1 MFPIEPILA
10 AVSGA
15 ARSRIGNDAH
25 AVNDA
30 ARVDVLVFSFHGM
43 RFALPAARVVEVMPV
58 TDERWDR
65 LARMAGTGTLGT
77 SGLPLI
83 RLASRLGF
91 TDLKRPEHGSLILFG
106 SDGKVRATVLI
117 DDVPVAMRAEVE
129 TMPAAWRDQF
139 EPSADMIDGVALL
152 PDGEQ
157 ALMLDVP
164 IGVGNARLRAPSRCE
179 RDSAHL
185 LVRAGRTELEAV
197 RVAALRGMSAID
209 DVGASS
215 PRRMLLLLGGE
226 GDALAVDEVV
236 GLAPEGRVERI
247 GGVRFLA
254 TPTGRYRLLE
264 PGETMPAA
272 AGASRVLVSAPLSP
286 ARDRMRELVRSMGH
300 DVSLADD
307 PRAALLAGGRFDI
320 ILFDLDAYRGTPASG
335 FADSARRI
343 GFAGGELPAIPAGFE
358 AIVPAG
364 DAVAL
369 IAALLQRRPHAA

>member
-1 MFPIEPILA
+1 MFPVEPISA
-10 AVSGA
+10 AVSSA
-15 ARSRIGNDAH
+15 ASKPRSA
-25 AVNDA
+25 NDA
-30 ARVDVLVFSFHGM
+30 ARVDVLVFAFHGM

-58 TDERWDR
+58 TQERWDR
-65 LARMAGTGTLGT
+65 LAKMAGTGTLGT

-91 TDLKRPEHGSLILFG
+91 TDLERPEQGTLVLFG
-106 SDGKVRATVLI
+106 SEGKVRATVLI
-117 DDVPVAMRAEVE
+117 DDVPVAMRVEVE
-129 TMPAAWRDQF
+129 TMPAAWREQF

-157 ALMLDVP
+157 AAMLDLP
-164 IGVGNARLRAPSRCE
+164 MGVGSARPRAASRCE

-185 LVRAGRTELEAV
+185 LVRAGRSELEAV
-197 RVAALRGMSAID
+197 RVAALRGMSASA
-209 DVGASS
+209 GG
-215 PRRMLLLLGGE
+215 RTLLMLGGE

-272 AGASRVLVSAPLSP
+272 AGASRVLVSAPASP

-320 ILFDLDAYRGTPASG
+320 ILFDLDAYRDTPANG
-335 FADSARRI
+335 FADGARRI
-343 GFAGGELPAIPAGFE
+343 GFAGGQLPAIPQGFE

-369 IAALLQRRPHAA
+369 IAALLQRRPRAA

>member
-1 MFPIEPILA
+1 MFPIKSILA
-10 AVSGA
+10 AIGGA
-15 ARSRIGNDAH
+15 AGKPRPSNEG
-25 AVNDA
+25 
-30 ARVDVLVFSFHGM
+30 ARVDVLAFSFHGM

-58 TDERWDR
+58 THERWDR
-65 LARMAGTGTLGT
+65 LAKMAGTGTLGT

-91 TDLKRPEHGSLILFG
+91 TDLTRPERGSLILFG
-106 SDGKVRATVLI
+106 SNGKVRATVLI

-129 TMPAAWRDQF
+129 TMPAVWCDQF
-139 EPSADMIDGVALL
+139 EPSAEMIDGVALL

-157 ALMLDVP
+157 ALLLDLAM
-164 IGVGNARLRAPSRCE
+164 GVGTARPRAASRDAH
-179 RDSAHL
+179 DSAHL
-185 LVRAGRTELEAV
+185 LVRAGRSELEAV

-209 DVGASS
+209 DVGAST

-264 PGETMPAA
+264 PGETMPSAT
-272 AGASRVLVSAPLSP
+272 GPCRVLVSAPAGP

-307 PRAALLAGGRFDI
+307 PRAALLAGGPFDI
-320 ILFDLDAYRGTPASG
+320 ILFDLDAYRDTPANG

-343 GFAGGELPAIPAGFE
+343 GFASSDLPAIPAGFE
-358 AIVPAG
+358 ATVPVG
-364 DAVAL
+364 DPVAL
-369 IAALLQRRPHAA
+369 IAALLQRRSRAA

>member
-10 AVSGA
+10 AISSA
-15 ARSRIGNDAH
+15 ASQPRTASDAS
-25 AVNDA
+25 
-30 ARVDVLVFSFHGM
+30 RVDVLVFAFHGM

-58 TDERWDR
+58 THERWDR
-65 LARMAGTGTLGT
+65 LAKMAGTGTLGT

-91 TDLKRPEHGSLILFG
+91 TDLTRPERGSLILFG
-106 SDGKVRATVLI
+106 ANGKVRATVLI
-117 DDVPVAMRAEVE
+117 DDVPVVMQAEVE
-129 TMPAAWRDQF
+129 TMPAAWREQF

-152 PDGEQ
+152 SDGEQ
-157 ALMLDVP
+157 AALLDMP
-164 IGVGNARLRAPSRCE
+164 MGVGSTRPRTASRCE

-185 LVRAGRTELEAV
+185 LVRAGRSELEAV

-209 DVGASS
+209 DVGANT
-215 PRRMLLLLGGE
+215 PRRMLLLLGGD

-264 PGETMPAA
+264 PGETMPVA
-272 AGASRVLVSAPLSP
+272 AGACRVLVSAPASP
-286 ARDRMRELVRSMGH
+286 ARDRIRELVRSMGH

-320 ILFDLDAYRGTPASG
+320 ILFDLDAYRDTPANG
-335 FADSARRI
+335 FTDGARRI
-343 GFAGGELPAIPAGFE
+343 GFASGALPAIPAGFE
-358 AIVPAG
+358 ATVPAG

-369 IAALLQRRPHAA
+369 IAALLQRRPRAA